1 MRGSATF
8 SLAAL
13 VLLLAPVLYAQEGTA
28 PATPL
33 TLLSADGRGP
43 VPTVM
48 LNGAELIALD
58 EVAARFQITVR
69 EDTLAGGITLTY
81 DGQNVVVSTDQPMA
95 SVSGRVIALPS
106 PARQLGSRWFV
117 PLELLPRALAPIS
130 NERIDLRRASR
141 LLVLG
146 DLLVPRVTGRIDSVG
161 PPTRATLE
169 IAPAAPASVTTEAG
183 RLIVHIDADALDL
196 LLPTTGEGLIERITG
211 GDAPTTVAVVLG
223 SQAGVARGV
232 STEVNGVTR
241 VTVDIAGPPPAAST
255 ATAAGTASSAP
266 ATATP
271 GTPLSPATAPSPAP
285 DGATAPPL
293 LTGSRARLETIV
305 IDPGHGGDDTGAL
318 SGDGVE
324 EKAITLAVA
333 QRLRALIE
341 TRLGIRVVLT
351 RGDDRNVSLDERSAV
366 ANNSKADLFLSLH
379 MNASPVA
386 GVAGAAVL
394 SLRLDREGEDARR
407 AAASEAVTLPVLGGS
422 LRTIDLIQW
431 DLAQARH
438 VDRSAVLAEMLEA
451 RLRAHVTM
459 SSQPRQRVP
468 LRVLAGVD
476 MPAALVEMAYITNP
490 EQAQLALSETFQ
502 TSVTQAIYDAV
513 VAFRA
518 YLEAQDTP

>member
-1 MRGSATF
+1 
-8 SLAAL
+8 
-13 VLLLAPVLYAQEGTA
+13 
-28 PATPL
+28 
-33 TLLSADGRGP
+33 
-43 VPTVM
+43 M

-69 EDTLAGGITLTY
+69 EDALAGGITLTY

-106 PARQLGSRWFV
+106 PARQLGNRWFV
-117 PLELLPRALAPIS
+117 PLELLPRALAPIY

-141 LLVLG
+141 LLVVG

-169 IAPAAPASVTTEAG
+169 ITPAAPVSVTTEAG
-183 RLIVHIDADALDL
+183 RLIVQIDADALDF
-196 LLPTTGEGLIERITG
+196 LLPTTGEGLIEQITE
-211 GDAPTTVAVVLG
+211 GDAPTTVTVVLG
-223 SQAGVARGV
+223 SQAGVALGV
-232 STEVNGVTR
+232 QTEVDGVTR
-241 VTVDIAGPPPAAST
+241 ITVDIAAAAPPAT
-255 ATAAGTASSAP
+255 DAGTASSA
-266 ATATP
+266 AASVVP
-271 GTPLSPATAPSPAP
+271 GTPLSTTTSPTPAP
-285 DGATAPPL
+285 DGAVAPPL

-318 SGDGVE
+318 GGDVVE
-324 EKAITLAVA
+324 EKTITLAVA
-333 QRLRALIE
+333 QRLRSLIE
-341 TRLGIRVVLT
+341 MRLGIRVILT

-366 ANNSKADLFLSLH
+366 ANNGKADLFLSLH

-386 GVAGAAVL
+386 GVAGATVL

-407 AAASEAVTLPVLGGS
+407 AAASEAVTLSVLGGS

-438 VDRSAVLAEMLEA
+438 VDRSAVLAEILEA
-451 RLRAHVTM
+451 RLRAHVMM

-476 MPAALVEMAYITNP
+476 MPAALIEMAYITNP

-518 YLEAQDTP
+518 YIESQDTP